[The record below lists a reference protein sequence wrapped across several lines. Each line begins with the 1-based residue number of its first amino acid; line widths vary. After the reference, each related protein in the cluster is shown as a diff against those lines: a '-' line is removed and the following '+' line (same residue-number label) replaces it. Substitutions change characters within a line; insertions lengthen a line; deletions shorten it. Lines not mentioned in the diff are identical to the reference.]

1 MITIAIVIT
10 IAIAVAVAIAIS
22 VAVAVAVAII
32 IMLACYIRN
41 ITHIISTVNCRV
53 LIMCEEFVNS
63 MKANA
68 LDGLD
73 FLRQGHYNNYKYK
86 ILK

>member
-22 VAVAVAVAII
+22 VAVAII

>member
-10 IAIAVAVAIAIS
+10 IVITIAIAI
-22 VAVAVAVAII
+22 AII
-32 IMLACYIRN
+32 IMLACYICN
-41 ITHIISTVNCRV
+41 ITYIISTVNCRV

>member
-10 IAIAVAVAIAIS
+10 IAI
-22 VAVAVAVAII
+22 AVAVAII

-86 ILK
+86 ISK

>member
-10 IAIAVAVAIAIS
+10 IAIAIS
-22 VAVAVAVAII
+22 VAVAVAII